1 MDWLFVAVSRPS
13 DPCTNSDGT
22 LSINTPKYT
31 SRPEISARF
40 SPSNNI
46 MPRVIPKSRV
56 FFRFL
61 SLFHLSFSVF
71 SFSTSPSLFSSGRSA
86 PLMELPAYEGGTGG
100 KFRRQPARRP
110 SPYDRPPS
118 AVRGL
123 RGLATP
129 AASGSGWL
137 SKLVDPASRFIT
149 GSASRI
155 FSSVFRKGLRGLP
168 EAEGPEQNC
177 QVRPYV
183 PDPVDV
189 PPSESQIQEA
199 VDGHNPTKNLE
210 THGISE
216 IEQLLK
222 QNKYTRAQVD
232 YLTGLICSRAIEP
245 TGQESENYN
254 EKVLVS
260 DNRIGVGNSS
270 FNRNLSVSESPLNNP
285 QAVAASPAE
294 IAKAYMSSRLPKASS
309 SAIGL
314 QSHGFRE
321 DKSSPFSGPSAT
333 KPHGL
338 PVIPRSVLRF
348 SEPHELSGA
357 GYPTPK
363 PRGRSAMYKM
373 SRSPYFKVDPA
384 INVMA
389 SKYTTLSDA
398 PASSQ
403 GTPGSTSK
411 SDGRQALKR
420 GRSILDSEYG
430 SFGPIRRI
438 RQKSGLISA
447 ANARLL
453 SPSSSRGFPL
463 LQLDKEDL
471 MDPTSSH
478 QPSSL
483 NELKHASSGLQIDEN
498 RNDKIFS
505 YNVPS
510 VPGHSIETS
519 RKILEQLDKF
529 TPPEKKS
536 IMKPMGMDES
546 PSKLTNDM
554 LNGRALRSMENVD
567 TSKFLSMD
575 IVGTQDLRNAKD
587 PQKHGGSHLEKL
599 GKAQEDSPSKLD
611 VQGVKFAMVAGPS
624 IRSAD
629 IPNTFPATV
638 VSKKKPAFQMT
649 APEDFLELDE
659 EEEAV
664 DVSIQSTLNVVKT
677 ESKFAET
684 EASISGVS
692 ALEVPLPSS
701 SKSLSVSSSI
711 PFTEIK
717 DAYDA
722 SHNSE
727 KENSFRFPVATNK
740 SSGLSSPSLTP
751 TMPSQSH
758 DKLLTQSEQTVVP
771 SFIFGSVAK
780 ESLIESKPDQS
791 PDGKIQLE
799 RSSLLSGGKHEA
811 ESLHKS
817 PGIGA
822 FSGMS
827 ALGGAK
833 VSAFGASV
841 TSTQSN
847 GSVHSSSL
855 PSLLA
860 ASTPDANPRLP
871 MSLLS
876 SNSNLAAASSSS
888 SPLSATLPA
897 FSSAITFNFRA
908 DSTAVPVSVSLSS
921 DKSNSV
927 DAEEKVSNKSP
938 FRSFNSPTT
947 LVASSFLSTGNSN
960 TSLMGSSSFPGSGG
974 APSVEAMPSS
984 SMSTTTNS
992 TGVSSSGSAF
1002 AALPSL
1008 STNNS
1013 GLFGASAFVQTNS
1026 TGVSA
1031 ANSSSE
1037 KSSTNSGAIGGSIF
1051 GVPPVQS
1058 GTSNSLFS
1066 QSSTTQPGSSSSATL
1081 GLTSS
1086 SLSAFGSSSASV
1098 FGSNSSSSP
1107 GFGQVSFGITNQS
1120 AKPFGS
1126 TSGFSFSSA
1135 SSTSSS
1141 SGFSFSSVTGV
1152 SSTNSTL
1159 FSSVAS
1165 ASNSSSGLTFT
1176 TGSGTLNSGFS
1187 FSPSASSS
1195 SQDGNTFS
1203 PAATSGLFGSSSLGS
1218 SSSISSSQ
1226 FGSSPSTG
1234 FSFGLKSTASGVS
1247 SFGFGSSSG
1256 PPFSFASSSA
1266 TVSAATATPVFE
1278 MRSTSGGFSSAS
1290 QNNDQMSV
1298 EDTMADD
1305 TNQAPVPTV
1314 TFGQPNSTPYTNFVF
1329 GAAAPSS
1336 GTSIFQFN
1344 SQQNTQTLQNPNPFQ
1359 AGVNPDFAPGG
1370 SFSLGSGGG
1379 DKSSRKIVKVRR
1391 DKLRRK

>member
-1 MDWLFVAVSRPS
+1 
-13 DPCTNSDGT
+13 
-22 LSINTPKYT
+22 
-31 SRPEISARF
+31 
-40 SPSNNI
+40 
-46 MPRVIPKSRV
+46 
-56 FFRFL
+56 
-61 SLFHLSFSVF
+61 
-71 SFSTSPSLFSSGRSA
+71 
-86 PLMELPAYEGGTGG
+86 MELPAYEGGTGG

-118 AVRGL
+118 AVRGP

-210 THGISE
+210 THEISE

-270 FNRNLSVSESPLNNP
+270 FNRNLSVSESPLNIP

-314 QSHGFRE
+314 LSHGFRE
-321 DKSSPFSGPSAT
+321 NKSSPFSGPSAT

-384 INVMA
+384 INVME

-420 GRSILDSEYG
+420 GSSILDSEYG

-447 ANARLL
+447 ANARFV

-463 LQLDKEDL
+463 LQHDKEDL

-483 NELKHASSGLQIDEN
+483 NELKHGSSGLQIDEN

-505 YNVPS
+505 YNVPP
-510 VPGHSIETS
+510 VPGQSIATS

-529 TPPEKKS
+529 TPPQKKS

-567 TSKFLSMD
+567 NSKFLSMD
-575 IVGTQDLRNAKD
+575 IVGTPDLRNAKD
-587 PQKHGGSHLEKL
+587 PQKHGGSQLEKL

-611 VQGVKFAMVAGPS
+611 VQGVKFAMVARPS
-624 IRSAD
+624 IGSAD

-649 APEDFLELDE
+649 APEDLLELDE

-664 DVSIQSTLNVVKT
+664 VVSIQSTVNVVKT
-677 ESKFAET
+677 ESKFAEA

-692 ALEVPLPSS
+692 APEVPLPSS

-727 KENSFRFPVATNK
+727 KENSFRFHVVTN

-758 DKLLTQSEQTVVP
+758 DKLLSRSEHTVVP
-771 SFIFGSVAK
+771 PFMFGSVAK

-817 PGIGA
+817 PGRGA
-822 FSGMS
+822 LSGMS

-860 ASTPDANPRLP
+860 ASTPDANPRSP

-888 SPLSATLPA
+888 SPLSSTLPA

-947 LVASSFLSTGNSN
+947 LVASSFLSTGSSN

-974 APSVEAMPSS
+974 TPSVEAMPSS

-992 TGVSSSGSAF
+992 TSVVPYIFSGVSSSGSAF
-1002 AALPSL
+1002 AASPSL
-1008 STNNS
+1008 STNSS
-1013 GLFGASAFVQTNS
+1013 GLFGASASVQTNS
-1026 TGVSA
+1026 TGVAA

-1037 KSSTNSGAIGGSIF
+1037 KSSTNFGAIGESIF
-1051 GVPPVQS
+1051 GVQPAQS
-1058 GTSNSLFS
+1058 GSSNSLFS
-1066 QSSTTQPGSSSSATL
+1066 QSSTTQLGSSSSATL

-1086 SLSAFGSSSASV
+1086 SLSAFGSSPASV

-1126 TSGFSFSSA
+1126 TSGFPFSPA

-1187 FSPSASSS
+1187 FSSSASSS
-1195 SQDGNTFS
+1195 SQGGNTFPS
-1203 PAATSGLFGSSSLGS
+1203 AATSGLFGSSSLGS

-1256 PPFSFASSSA
+1256 PAFSFASSA
-1266 TVSAATATPVFE
+1266 TVSAATVTPVFE
-1278 MRSTSGGFSSAS
+1278 MRSASGGFSSAS

-1305 TNQAPVPTV
+1305 TNPAPVPTV

-1336 GTSIFQFN
+1336 GTSPFQFN

>member
-1 MDWLFVAVSRPS
+1 
-13 DPCTNSDGT
+13 
-22 LSINTPKYT
+22 
-31 SRPEISARF
+31 
-40 SPSNNI
+40 
-46 MPRVIPKSRV
+46 
-56 FFRFL
+56 
-61 SLFHLSFSVF
+61 
-71 SFSTSPSLFSSGRSA
+71 
-86 PLMELPAYEGGTGG
+86 MELPAYEGGTGG

-199 VDGHNPTKNLE
+199 VDAHNPTKNLE

-232 YLTGLICSRAIEP
+232 YLTGLICSRAMEP

-270 FNRNLSVSESPLNNP
+270 FNRNLSISESPLNIS

-338 PVIPRSVLRF
+338 PVMPRSVLRF
-348 SEPHELSGA
+348 SESPELSGA

-363 PRGRSAMYKM
+363 PRGRSDMYKM

-384 INVMA
+384 INEMA
-389 SKYTTLSDA
+389 SKYTTLSNA

-420 GRSILDSEYG
+420 SSSILDSEYG

-447 ANARLL
+447 ANARFA

-471 MDPTSSH
+471 DPTSSR

-505 YNVPS
+505 YNVPP

-567 TSKFLSMD
+567 TSKFLSTD
-575 IVGTQDLRNAKD
+575 KFGTPDLRNAED
-587 PQKHGGSHLEKL
+587 PQKHGGSQLEKL
-599 GKAQEDSPSKLD
+599 GKAQEDSSSKLD
-611 VQGVKFAMVAGPS
+611 FQGVKFAMVAKPS
-624 IRSAD
+624 ICSAD

-649 APEDFLELDE
+649 APEDLLELDE

-664 DVSIQSTLNVVKT
+664 DVSIQSIQSIVNVVKT

-692 ALEVPLPSS
+692 ALEVPFPS

-727 KENSFRFPVATNK
+727 KENSFRFPVATK

-758 DKLLTQSEQTVVP
+758 DKPLTRTEQTVVP
-771 SFIFGSVAK
+771 PFMFGSVAK

-811 ESLHKS
+811 ESLHKF

-822 FSGMS
+822 STGML

-833 VSAFGASV
+833 VSSFGASV

-860 ASTPDANPRLP
+860 ASTPDSNPRLP

-888 SPLSATLPA
+888 PPLSSTLPA
-897 FSSAITFNFRA
+897 FSSAITLNFRA

-960 TSLMGSSSFPGSGG
+960 TYLMGLSSFPGSGG
-974 APSVEAMPSS
+974 TPSVEALPSS
-984 SMSTTTNS
+984 SMSTSTNS
-992 TGVSSSGSAF
+992 TSVVPYIFSGVSSGGSAF
-1002 AALPSL
+1002 AASPSL
-1008 STNNS
+1008 STNSS
-1013 GLFGASAFVQTNS
+1013 GLFGTSASVQTNS
-1026 TGVSA
+1026 TGVYA

-1037 KSSTNSGAIGGSIF
+1037 KSSTNFGAIGGSIF
-1051 GVPPVQS
+1051 GVQPAQS
-1058 GTSNSLFS
+1058 GSSNSLFS
-1066 QSSTTQPGSSSSATL
+1066 QSSTTQPDSSSSATL
-1081 GLTSS
+1081 GLASS
-1086 SLSAFGSSSASV
+1086 SLSAFGTSSASV

-1126 TSGFSFSSA
+1126 TSGFSFSPA
-1135 SSTSSS
+1135 SSASSS
-1141 SGFSFSSVTGV
+1141 SGFSFPSVTA
-1152 SSTNSTL
+1152 
-1159 FSSVAS
+1159 SVAS

-1176 TGSGTLNSGFS
+1176 TGSGPLNSGFS

-1195 SQDGNTFS
+1195 SQDGNTLS

-1226 FGSSPSTG
+1226 FGSSPSG

-1247 SFGFGSSSG
+1247 SFGFGSLSG
-1256 PPFSFASSSA
+1256 PAFSFASSSA
-1266 TVSAATATPVFE
+1266 SVSAATATPLFE

-1305 TNQAPVPTV
+1305 TNQAPVPV

-1336 GTSIFQFN
+1336 GTSLFQFN
-1344 SQQNTQTLQNPNPFQ
+1344 SQQNTQNLQNPNPFQ